1 MYFICRFLLLIALIT
16 FDAGARIEEHPPKVI
31 HDIKLLD
38 LNGKE
43 LHIDQLE
50 GNVLI
55 LHFWAT
61 WCPNCVKEMESLNR
75 LQKIVKKE
83 PIIVLPVSEDFKG
96 VKVIEDFYH
105 DHNLRNLVAFL
116 DTNNKLFKQFKL
128 TSLPFSMIIDSGGRA
143 VAIVKTP
150 INWTDEKVIKLLRK
164 YVANKSSDNQDYTQL
179 LQEHKIFEDA
189 SIAAKEMQPVVP
201 QSAETN
207 LAPKADIG
215 DGESGQEIVVT
226 NQGNSSI
233 SFKVRRPVNSDQNN
247 KKNNKE

>member
-1 MYFICRFLLLIALIT
+1 MLLISAFIT
-16 FDAGARIEEHPPKVI
+16 LDASAQIEEHQPKVI
-31 HDIKLLD
+31 HDVKLQD

-43 LHIDQLE
+43 LHLDQLE

-75 LQKIVKKE
+75 LQKILKKE
-83 PIIVLPVSEDFKG
+83 PIIVLPISEDFKG
-96 VKVIEDFYH
+96 AKVIEDFYH

-116 DTNNKLFKQFKL
+116 DSNNKLFKQFKL
-128 TSLPFSMIIDSGGRA
+128 TSLPFSMILDSSGRQ

-150 INWTDEKVIKLLRK
+150 INWTEEKVIKLLRK
-164 YVANKSSDNQDYTQL
+164 YVANKSYDNQDYTQL
-179 LQEHKIFEDA
+179 LQDHKIFEDA
-189 SIAAKEMQPVVP
+189 SIAKDMKPVVP
-201 QSAETN
+201 QAAETN
-207 LAPKADIG
+207 LAPKADQSNA
-215 DGESGQEIVVT
+215 EVGQDIVVT

-247 KKNNKE
+247 NKE

>member
-1 MYFICRFLLLIALIT
+1 MYFIYRFLLLIGAIIT
-16 FDAGARIEEHPPKVI
+16 LDASARIEEHQPKVI
-31 HDIKLLD
+31 HDVKLQD

-83 PIIVLPVSEDFKG
+83 PIIVLPISEDFKG
-96 VKVIEDFYH
+96 AKVIEDFYH

-116 DTNNKLFKQFKL
+116 DSNNKLFKQFKL
-128 TSLPFSMIIDSGGRA
+128 ASLPFSMILDSSGRQ

-150 INWTDEKVIKLLRK
+150 IDWTEEKVIKLLRK

-189 SIAAKEMQPVVP
+189 SIVAKDMKPVVP

-207 LAPKADIG
+207 LAPKADQSNTA
-215 DGESGQEIVVT
+215 EVGQEIVVT
-226 NQGNSSI
+226 NSGNSSI
-233 SFKVRRPVNSDQNN
+233 SFKVRRPVNSDTNNN
-247 KKNNKE
+247 KD